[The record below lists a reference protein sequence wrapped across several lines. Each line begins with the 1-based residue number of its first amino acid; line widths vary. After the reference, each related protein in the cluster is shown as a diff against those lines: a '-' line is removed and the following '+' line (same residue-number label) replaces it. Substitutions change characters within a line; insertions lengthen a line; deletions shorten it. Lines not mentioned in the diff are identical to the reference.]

1 MLSSTFHPQYTTYR
15 LYDTVLIGYKLRH
28 LILRLFLLAFSSL
41 KLLFVSVKRIRY
53 CEYCIS
59 YVNSDVV
66 PSTSQYPIRN
76 VISCIFKFRISA
88 EKVSSTSDTK
98 QSKKRPEVSVY
109 WSHLKYNLVTS
120 SITWSHL
127 GHLPLLLPGGGRE
140 RRRRRDGA
148 VARAGRGQR
157 RHGRRQRK
165 VPGTRGLRGQV
176 PPQGCVSHFHA

>member
-1 MLSSTFHPQYTTYR
+1 MTFNFAI
-15 LYDTVLIGYKLRH
+15 VFAG
-28 LILRLFLLAFSSL
+28 ILKPKITFCLC
-41 KLLFVSVKRIRY
+41 KRIRY

-140 RRRRRDGA
+140 RRRRPGA
-148 VARAGRGQR
+148 MARAGRGQR
-157 RHGRRQRK
+157 RHRRRQRQ

-176 PPQGCVSHFHA
+176 PPQGCVSHFHT